1 MKFWWS
7 CQIPPATSPSSTSHT
22 SIESTS
28 SRPTTSMNGSCTETR
43 AHTVLVCLVAFTIT
57 VLYLCFPGQ
66 RGFRRLRLRL
76 KNSLRQKRRKG
87 KRPIKVCHGTHT
99 ADGNRCDDLWV
110 NSCVCVCVC
119 LQLGLW
125 RLVESAD
132 SSSPSW
138 RPLNSRRVN
147 PTVSVGRLRLRDA
160 LTVQW
165 TKKHAV
171 ISKCLIPASCWTHR
185 CMDT

>member
-28 SRPTTSMNGSCTETR
+28 SRPTTSMNGSCTQTR
-43 AHTVLVCLVAFTIT
+43 AHTVLVCLVAFT

-119 LQLGLW
+119 VCVFAA
-125 RLVESAD
+125 R
-132 SSSPSW
+132 
-138 RPLNSRRVN
+138 
-147 PTVSVGRLRLRDA
+147 SVKASGIGRLLVTILEA
-160 LTVQW
+160 TEL
-165 TKKHAV
+165 KACKPNGE
-171 ISKCLIPASCWTHR
+171 CG
-185 CMDT
+185 